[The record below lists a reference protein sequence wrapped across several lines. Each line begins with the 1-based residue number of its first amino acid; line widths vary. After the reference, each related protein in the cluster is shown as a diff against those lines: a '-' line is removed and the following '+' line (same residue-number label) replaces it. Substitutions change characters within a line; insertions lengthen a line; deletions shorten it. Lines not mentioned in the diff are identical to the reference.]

1 MSAAVSRPGSVRG
14 WCPGALRPMQTGD
27 GLIVRLRLTGGVLST
42 ALAASIAHWS
52 RRWGNGQIDLSNR
65 ANLQLRGLSPHHLPA
80 LHDALVEA
88 GLLDDSPAAE
98 AVRNVIA
105 GPLAGIDPAA
115 ILDIRPVVARLE
127 RRLASDASLH
137 ALPGKFGFAID
148 DGGRFGLECVPFD
161 VWFEACAGPAFT
173 VHLAG
178 SADSFGPCA
187 PDAAPDVAAAIAH
200 AFLRYPGARRMR
212 DATAATIA
220 RDAGLAPVGVCP
232 VRAVHPCL
240 GVYSLAGDEVDCRV
254 ANAPRNDRGGWPR
267 CDGGGWP
274 RGDGGGLPRGDGGE
288 APRNDRGGPPRD
300 DRGGFVGVGV
310 PFGRVAAEDLAD
322 LARAASVAGAEELR
336 LTPWRAILIPVPTL
350 TAAHTLSAQLTAFI
364 LDSDDPRRRIAACP
378 GAPACSHATT
388 HTREDAT
395 TLAARLLPG
404 PGIALHVSGCDKG
417 CAHPRDAP
425 ITLVG
430 RNGRYDVVRNGTASA
445 PPSLRGLT
453 PAQAVDHLA

>member
-1 MSAAVSRPGSVRG
+1 
-14 WCPGALRPMQTGD
+14 
-27 GLIVRLRLTGGVLST
+27 
-42 ALAASIAHWS
+42 
-52 RRWGNGQIDLSNR
+52 
-65 ANLQLRGLSPHHLPA
+65 
-80 LHDALVEA
+80 
-88 GLLDDSPAAE
+88 
-98 AVRNVIA
+98 
-105 GPLAGIDPAA
+105 
-115 ILDIRPVVARLE
+115 
-127 RRLASDASLH
+127 
-137 ALPGKFGFAID
+137 
-148 DGGRFGLECVPFD
+148 
-161 VWFEACAGPAFT
+161 
-173 VHLAG
+173 
-178 SADSFGPCA
+178 
-187 PDAAPDVAAAIAH
+187 
-200 AFLRYPGARRMR
+200 
-212 DATAATIA
+212 
-220 RDAGLAPVGVCP
+220 
-232 VRAVHPCL
+232 
-240 GVYSLAGDEVDCRV
+240 
-254 ANAPRNDRGGWPR
+254 
-267 CDGGGWP
+267 
-274 RGDGGGLPRGDGGE
+274 
-288 APRNDRGGPPRD
+288 
-300 DRGGFVGVGV
+300 V

-453 PAQAVDHLA
+453 RPRPRTI